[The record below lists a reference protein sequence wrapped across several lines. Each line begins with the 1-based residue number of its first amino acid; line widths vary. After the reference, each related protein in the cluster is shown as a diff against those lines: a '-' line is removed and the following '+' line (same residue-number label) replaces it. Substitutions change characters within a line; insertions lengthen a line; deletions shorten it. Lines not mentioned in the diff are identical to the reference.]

1 MTPHQHEHE
10 AALYAIYLTL
20 AGRYHP
26 DVSGKIAEVRLR
38 KIEDAYEVLR
48 DALRNVAPE
57 AASPSRRDHPS
68 LRQNQAALSGRRH
81 KRRFE
86 PFVFA
91 VILVIL
97 AAALCYFILD
107 IQRWMAMAP

>member
-1 MTPHQHEHE
+1 VTR
-10 AALYAIYLTL
+10 YAT
-20 AGRYHP
+20 
-26 DVSGKIAEVRLR
+26 
-38 KIEDAYEVLR
+38 
-48 DALRNVAPE
+48 
-57 AASPSRRDHPS
+57 

-81 KRRFE
+81 KRRLE